1 MPPTRP
7 VCWPC
12 PASLPAQSLRTLIKD
27 CWTADPEARPS
38 FEDVVNRLEEML
50 KELPKHSP
58 YSKGSDGCACSLQ

>member
-1 MPPTRP
+1 